1 MYMFVGVIY
10 CKPHHKELFQPK
22 PVIKDLT
29 EEIMN
34 KNIDFSTVDP
44 IGKVFVYSIFHAPCH
59 PNGWCGIRTGN
70 QQSTAC

>member
-44 IGKVFVYSIFHAPCH
+44 IGKVFVYSISTH
-59 PNGWCGIRTGN
+59 PATLGWCGIRTGN